1 MKIAR
6 LYTLADPRTDEVRY
20 VGWTSSA
27 PGARLSGHLT
37 AARLDRKN
45 HRCAWIR
52 SLMVNGYKPS
62 MRVLAF
68 LESEDAPIYEMAYI
82 EALRSTGTRLVN
94 ATDGGDGATGY
105 VPTAEHRAAI
115 SRAGLGRKHTPE
127 ARAAISAA
135 KLGKERSPETR
146 LKISLAKMG
155 KRPNEEAL
163 VAMRLGQLGRK
174 HSPESIE
181 KTASAHRGMKR
192 SPETCAAISRAL
204 TGRSRGTGVPK
215 SPEHRAALSRALLGR
230 KLPPRSPD
238 HCAAISRGLLL
249 HYEQLTET
257 LP

>member
-6 LYTLADPRTDEVRY
+6 LYTLADPRTNEVRY
-20 VGWTSSA
+20 VGWTSCR
-27 PGARLSGHLT
+27 PGTRLSLHLT
-37 AARLDRKN
+37 AARSGRRN
-45 HRCAWIR
+45 HRCSWIR
-52 SLMVNGYKPS
+52 SLLSHGHKPI
-62 MRVLAF
+62 MRVLA
-68 LESEDAPIYEMAYI
+68 LIGLGDAPIYEMAYI
-82 EALRSTGTRLVN
+82 AALRSTGTRLVN

-105 VPTAEHRAAI
+105 VLTAGHRAAI

-174 HSPESIE
+174 HSPESVE
-181 KTASAHRGMKR
+181 KTAAAHRGMKR
-192 SPETCAAISRAL
+192 SPQTRAAISRAL
-204 TGRSRGTGVPK
+204 TGKSRGAGVPK

-238 HCAAISRGLLL
+238 HCAAISRGLRL
-249 HYEQLTET
+249 HYEQMTET